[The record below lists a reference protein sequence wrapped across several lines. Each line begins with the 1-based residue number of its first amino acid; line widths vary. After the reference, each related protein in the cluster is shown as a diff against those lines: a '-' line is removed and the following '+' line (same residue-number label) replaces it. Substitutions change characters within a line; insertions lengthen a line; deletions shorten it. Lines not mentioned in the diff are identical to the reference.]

1 MLRPMAE
8 ARERFHTKR
17 EVAIARVRDAILL
30 GRYRPGQVLRQ
41 VELMADLDLGATPA
55 REAALELVARGL
67 LVHES
72 HRGVRVAA
80 LDPERARHVYEV
92 RALLEGEAARLSAE
106 RADDEA
112 VLHLTRHTQA
122 MERAFETGERKRLA
136 AADERFHRALCEGA
150 GNPVLMRQ
158 IEVMWEQFPRYMLW
172 RKRERVAESLREH
185 KAILRHFSR
194 GDGDAPAAAVRNH
207 ILHGLDALAA
217 MLREDA
223 SRAGSEDE

>member
-1 MLRPMAE
+1 MAE
-8 ARERFHTKR
+8 ARERFLTKR
-17 EVAIARVRDAILL
+17 EVAIARMREAILL
-30 GRYRPGQVLRQ
+30 GRYRPGQLLRQ
-41 VELMADLDLGATPA
+41 VQLMADLGLGATPA

-92 RALLEGEAARLSAE
+92 RALLEGEAARLAAE
-106 RADDEA
+106 RADADA
-112 VLHLTRHTQA
+112 VVRLTRQLQA
-122 MERAFETGERKRLA
+122 MERACDAGERKRLA

-150 GNPVLMRQ
+150 ANPVLMRQ
-158 IEVMWEQFPRYMLW
+158 IEVLWEQFPRYMLW
-172 RKRERVAESLREH
+172 RRRDRVAESLREH
-185 KAILRHFSR
+185 AAILAHFSR
-194 GDGDAPAAAVRNH
+194 GDGDATAAAVRKH

-223 SRAGSEDE
+223 TRARSDP